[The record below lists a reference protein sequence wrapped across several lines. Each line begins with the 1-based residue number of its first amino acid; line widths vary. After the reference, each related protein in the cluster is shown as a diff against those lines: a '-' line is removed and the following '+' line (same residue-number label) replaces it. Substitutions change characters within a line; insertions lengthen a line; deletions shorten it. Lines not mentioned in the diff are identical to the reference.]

1 MLSLFDYEFMVH
13 AFEAGTVAAIVA
25 ACVGWF
31 VVLRGDSFSAHTLA
45 VRPVVLPPDA
55 DVAVRAE
62 DAPEELLVT
71 IDGQVGTT
79 FAPGHT
85 LMVRRADRPV
95 LMMQF
100 RDTTFFSR
108 MRRKLAWGGLPERDE
123 SDRC

>member
-1 MLSLFDYEFMVH
+1 V
-13 AFEAGTVAAIVA
+13 VPIVESI
-25 ACVGWF
+25 
-31 VVLRGDSFSAHTLA
+31 LLTPISAHTLA

-79 FAPGHT
+79 FAPGDT
-85 LMVRRADRPV
+85 LMVRRADGPA
-95 LMMQF
+95 LMVQF
-100 RDTTFFSR
+100 RQTTFFSR